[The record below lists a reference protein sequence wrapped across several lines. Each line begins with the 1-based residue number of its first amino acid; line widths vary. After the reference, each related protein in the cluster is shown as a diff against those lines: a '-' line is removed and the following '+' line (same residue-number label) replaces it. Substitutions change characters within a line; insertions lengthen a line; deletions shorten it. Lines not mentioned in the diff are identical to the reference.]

1 MLRPALLLALP
12 LMLAACGK
20 KDEPAPVNDSEL
32 GNIADPAITSALQE
46 QIMVDPQLTQ
56 MSNKDALRPAPQPYS
71 GMVPSDAIATN
82 RDKIDTSGLM
92 KAPPATAAGKDCP
105 QCAAARDSITLDG
118 LASRQKNART
128 SQCASALN
136 YSARWATRLPADLPL
151 FPQARVIE
159 AAGNQGGK
167 CALRVVTF
175 STAQPMELLLDW
187 YYTKAKRGGYS
198 AEHQVDGKQHILGGT
213 RARDDAAYVLF
224 MTSRNDGGTDIDMV
238 ASNGI

>member
-1 MLRPALLLALP
+1 MVRPALLLALP

-20 KDEPAPVNDSEL
+20 KEEPVAVNDTEL
-32 GNIADPAITSALQE
+32 GNIADPQVTSALQG

-56 MSNKDALRPAPQPYS
+56 MANKDALRPPPQPYS
-71 GMVPSDAIATN
+71 GMVPSDAVAVN
-82 RDKIDTSGLM
+82 NDKIDTSGLM
-92 KAPPATAAGKDCP
+92 KAPPAIAAGKDCP
-105 QCAAARDSITLDG
+105 QCAAARESITLDG

-128 SQCASALN
+128 SQCAGALN

-167 CALRVVTF
+167 CSLRVVTF
-175 STAQPMELLLDW
+175 STAQSMELLLDW
-187 YYTKAKRGGYS
+187 YYTKAKRGGYT
-198 AEHQVDGKQHILGGT
+198 AEHQVDGKEHILGGT

-224 MTSRNDGGTDIDMV
+224 LTSRADGGTDIDMI
-238 ASNGI
+238 ANNGI

>member
-1 MLRPALLLALP
+1 MARTTLLLALP
-12 LMLAACGK
+12 LLLAACGK

-32 GNIADPAITSALQE
+32 GNIADPAVTSALQG

-56 MSNKDALRPAPQPYS
+56 MANKDALRPPPEPSS
-71 GMVPSDAIATN
+71 GMVPSDAVAADH
-82 RDKIDTSGLM
+82 DKLDTSGLM
-92 KAPPATAAGKDCP
+92 KAPPAIAAGKDCP
-105 QCAAARDSITLDG
+105 QCAAARESVTLDG
-118 LASRQKNART
+118 LAARQKNART
-128 SQCASALN
+128 RQCASALT

-198 AEHQVDGKQHILGGT
+198 AEHQIDGKEHILGGT

-224 MTSRNDGGTDIDMV
+224 LTARADGGTDIDMV
-238 ASNGI
+238 ANNGI

>member
-20 KDEPAPVNDSEL
+20 KDEPAPVNDTEL
-32 GNIADPAITSALQE
+32 GNIADPAVTSALQE

-56 MSNKDALRPAPQPYS
+56 MSNKDALRPAPEPYS

-92 KAPPATAAGKDCP
+92 KAPPAIAAGTDCP
-105 QCAAARDSITLDG
+105 QCAAARQSITLDG
-118 LASRQKNART
+118 LASRQQNART
-128 SQCASALN
+128 RQCASALN

-159 AAGNQGGK
+159 AAGNQGGN

-175 STAQPMELLLDW
+175 STAQPMELMLDW

-198 AEHQVDGKQHILGGT
+198 AEHQADGKQHILGGT

-224 MTSRNDGGTDIDMV
+224 LTSRSDGGTDIDMV
-238 ASNGI
+238 ANNGI

>member
-1 MLRPALLLALP
+1 MVRPALLLALP

-20 KDEPAPVNDSEL
+20 KDEPVPVNDTEL
-32 GNIADPAITSALQE
+32 GNIADPQVTSALQG

-56 MSNKDALRPAPQPYS
+56 MSNKDALRPPPQPYS
-71 GMVPSDAIATN
+71 AMVPSDAIATN
-82 RDKIDTSGLM
+82 NDKIDMRGML
-92 KAPPATAAGKDCP
+92 KAPPAIAAGKDCP
-105 QCAAARDSITLDG
+105 QCAAARESITLDG

-159 AAGNQGGK
+159 AAGNQSGK

-187 YYTKAKRGGYS
+187 YYTKAKRGGYT
-198 AEHQVDGKQHILGGT
+198 AEHQVDGKEHILGGT

-224 MTSRNDGGTDIDMV
+224 LTSRPDGGTDIDMV
-238 ASNGI
+238 ANNGI